1 MRYDSA
7 IQGHQEWRQRNLTV
21 VGAGQSLCI
30 IVYVPAQVWKKSK
43 ASRAL
48 ADAVVTSVTLQMT
61 GALLAAAPLPRRQI
75 WCVGGGKGGIGKS
88 LLTAALGW
96 QLARLGKRV
105 VLVDADLG
113 GANLHTCLG
122 LAGPALH
129 AGRLHPRRVER
140 IEDVVLETGFPR
152 LRLISGASD
161 FLGAANIKY
170 PQKVR
175 VLNRIR
181 ALDVDVVLM
190 DLGAG
195 TSFNIIDFF
204 LISDLGMLAVVPEPT
219 SIENGYRFIKSALYR
234 RLRSGGADAR
244 RVREI
249 VDAAMDPKNRPRHPH
264 AARPAG
270 GRGAGGARRGRRRSS
285 ARSRP
290 STRASWSTRSAA
302 PADMADRPPAR
313 DGLRP
318 PPRHPRQLTPAA
330 CTSTTRSG
338 SRCAS
343 RGCSWRTPRL
353 PRRPRTCAGWRAAC
367 RAARARWRPW

>member
-1 MRYDSA
+1 
-7 IQGHQEWRQRNLTV
+7 
-21 VGAGQSLCI
+21 
-30 IVYVPAQVWKKSK
+30 
-43 ASRAL
+43 
-48 ADAVVTSVTLQMT
+48 MT

-88 LLTAALGW
+88 LLAAALGW

-122 LAGPALH
+122 LSNPARTL
-129 AGRLHPRRVER
+129 ADFIQRRAER

-175 VLNRIR
+175 VMNRIR

-195 TSFNIIDFF
+195 NSFNIVDFF
-204 LISDLGMLAVVPEPT
+204 LIADLGVLTVVPEPT

-234 RLRSGGADAR
+234 RLRSVAP
-244 RVREI
+244 RES
-249 VDAAMDPKNRPRHPH
+249 VKKLVEAAMDPKNVHGIRSPLDLLAHLEREDPDAVGPLEREIAGFHPCFVVNQVRDEADLAVGHQLVAACARHLGVR
-264 AARPAG
+264 ASFAG
-270 GRGAGGARRGRRRSS
+270 CVHFDDSVWRSVRRRKLF
-285 ARSRP
+285 
-290 STRASWSTRSAA
+290 
-302 PADMADRPPAR
+302 MADSP
-313 DGLRP
+313 D
-318 PPRHPRQLTPAA
+318 
-330 CTSTTRSG
+330 
-338 SRCAS
+338 
-343 RGCSWRTPRL
+343 
-353 PRRPRTCAGWRAAC
+353 C
-367 RAARARWRPW
+367 RAAEDVRRLTRGLSRGESQERPW